1 MERLVR
7 SQRLG
12 SELAT
17 AIKRQSVRVKKP
29 KSVVLTEYNQAVALN
44 ERLNYI
50 VSTLANEY
58 PRLSDK
64 LEIISNTLNIHNPE
78 DFPKLVEDEC
88 ACEVPEDPDNIP
100 EKLEKLD
107 E

>member
-29 KSVVLTEYNQAVALN
+29 KTVVLTEYNQAVALN

-58 PRLSDK
+58 PHLSDK

-78 DFPKLVEDEC
+78 DSPKLVEDEC